1 MHFPHSKPLPSV
13 PPWQYAWAEA
23 HLLHASEGQE
33 GAMGLSDACF
43 PRLACVWNRK
53 GCEME
58 RMQRLWAVD
67 SSRRFGAIALICA
80 AEVDVAMRWVGAGRA
95 GLSPGLGHALFWA
108 MLKGLEAADPSP
120 RCKSASSVQNILA
133 KLCKNKILLLFL
145 QAHWQLSLQPQ
156 KFLCW
161 EHNMRLCHLF
171 RLKNVFWASVN
182 FRSYK
187 LKTRSLLLL
196 GTFPCF
202 KQFQIKRS
210 WDICRNS

>member
-1 MHFPHSKPLPSV
+1 
-13 PPWQYAWAEA
+13 
-23 HLLHASEGQE
+23 
-33 GAMGLSDACF
+33 
-43 PRLACVWNRK
+43 
-53 GCEME
+53 ME
-58 RMQRLWAVD
+58 RMHKLWAVD
-67 SSRRFGAIALICA
+67 SSRRIGA
-80 AEVDVAMRWVGAGRA
+80 AEVDVAMKWVRAGRA

-108 MLKGLEAADPSP
+108 MLRGVEAADPSP
-120 RCKSASSVQNILA
+120 RCKSSVQNILA
-133 KLCKNKILLLFL
+133 KLRKNKILLLFL

-171 RLKNVFWASVN
+171 RLKNVFWTSVN

-202 KQFQIKRS
+202 KQFEIKRS
-210 WDICRNS
+210 WDICKNS